1 MVIDHEMPTNQAPK
15 RILLVDDESAI
26 CNFLK
31 LQLQSHDY
39 VVQTA
44 SGGAEALELVTQEGL
59 PDLAIIDILMPGM
72 NGFELAAQLQ
82 KMGSFPIFFLSALS
96 ATNTKVEGITR
107 YAEDYV
113 VKPVIFNEL
122 LARIRRVL
130 LSSTTSH
137 PVYANEVFIDSDL
150 RINIAQ
156 KLAVVRNV
164 QVKMTP
170 TETRLISILCNNRGR
185 VVSSEQ
191 LLSELWKTDNMDRLE
206 ALYVHVVRLR
216 NKIEEVPKKPKY
228 ITSVWG
234 VGYMLP

>member
-1 MVIDHEMPTNQAPK
+1 MVIEQGVSTPQSPK

-31 LQLQSHDY
+31 LQLRSHDFD
-39 VVQTA
+39 VQTA
-44 SGGAEALELVTQEGL
+44 SSGVEALEIITQEGV
-59 PDLAIIDILMPGM
+59 PDIAIVDIVMPEM

-82 KMGSFPIFFLSALS
+82 TVGNFPIIFLSALS

-113 VKPVIFNEL
+113 VKPVVFDEL

-130 LSSTTSH
+130 LSSTASH
-137 PVYANEVFIDSDL
+137 PIYASEVSIDDDL
-150 RINIAQ
+150 RINVAQ
-156 KLAVVRNV
+156 KLAIVRGEP
-164 QVKMTP
+164 VKLTP
-170 TETRLISILCNNRGR
+170 TETRLFSILCSHRGR
-185 VVSSEQ
+185 VVSSEK
-191 LLSELWKTDNMDRLE
+191 LLSELWQTDNMDRLE

-216 NKIEEVPKKPKY
+216 NKIEEDPKKPKY